1 MYQGFTFEKSL
12 RRLKG
17 KSLSFLKYPVEGGE
31 PLTEKDINAIETV
44 FRNHGSS
51 ARLLNGYGECE
62 CGATVT
68 TDITSH
74 KFSNEASG
82 IPLPS
87 ITTIAVFDDDN
98 NELKYKQKGNIYVN
112 TEIGMLEYYNNKEA
126 TKDFFCV
133 DSNGNKWGKTGDV
146 GFINEDGSL
155 VVLGRKSDYSVING
169 RKIFNF
175 DVERAILKSDKV
187 KLCEIQTHPED
198 DNRLV
203 AHIVWENNVSELLFI
218 QPERQAEFLRELQN
232 VVVDNI
238 GFEEAMP
245 KSFCV
250 WKSFPSA
257 FSGKRDIN
265 FIKKSIGNIIEFEPE
280 TKV

>member
-1 MYQGFTFEKSL
+1 M
-12 RRLKG
+12 
-17 KSLSFLKYPVEGGE
+17 
-31 PLTEKDINAIETV
+31 
-44 FRNHGSS
+44 
-51 ARLLNGYGECE
+51 NGYGECE

-126 TKDFFCV
+126 TKDFFYV

-203 AHIVWENNVSELLFI
+203 AHIVWENNMSEILQT
-218 QPERQAEFLRELQN
+218 QPERQNELLHELQA
-232 VVVDNI
+232 VIADNMGI
-238 GFEEAMP
+238 EEAIP
-245 KSFCV
+245 TSFCI
-250 WKSFPSA
+250 WNSFPSA
-257 FSGKRDIN
+257 FSGKRDIS
-265 FIKKSIGNIIEFEPE
+265 FIKDTIKNMIVLERE
-280 TKV
+280 